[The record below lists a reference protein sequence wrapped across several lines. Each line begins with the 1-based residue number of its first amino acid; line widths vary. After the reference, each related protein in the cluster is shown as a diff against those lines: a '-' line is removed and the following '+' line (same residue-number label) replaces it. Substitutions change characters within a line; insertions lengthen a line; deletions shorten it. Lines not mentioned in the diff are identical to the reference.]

1 MWWARQDSNLQPAEW
16 KSATQART
24 RLQPVTGVTRAG
36 WGAII
41 LLSARRR
48 FAFGK
53 YFERRTSPNKPDWSS
68 GARPDRCERQHQAL
82 DFAFRFGRAGPTRNI
97 PRTHSTDFPRV
108 EVPSFGSVLPI
119 TASRTS
125 SRRWR
130 KPNKTAGFC
139 GGRTRDRT
147 LDLSRVKADE
157 DHGHAAGVEADS
169 DSS

>member
-1 MWWARQDSNLQPAEW
+1 MAD
-16 KSATQART
+16 
-24 RLQPVTGVTRAG
+24 V
-36 WGAII
+36 
-41 LLSARRR
+41 
-48 FAFGK
+48 
-53 YFERRTSPNKPDWSS
+53 Y
-68 GARPDRCERQHQAL
+68 
-82 DFAFRFGRAGPTRNI
+82 I
-97 PRTHSTDFPRV
+97 PRTHSTDFPRI

-125 SRRWR
+125 PRSWR
-130 KPNKTAGFC
+130 KPNKTAGFS